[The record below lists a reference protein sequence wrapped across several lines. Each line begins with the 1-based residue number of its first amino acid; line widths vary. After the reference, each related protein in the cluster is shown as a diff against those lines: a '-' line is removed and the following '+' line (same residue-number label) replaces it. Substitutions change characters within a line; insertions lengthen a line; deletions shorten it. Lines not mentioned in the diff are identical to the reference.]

1 MAKQH
6 FAAAL
11 LIGLF
16 GATTSQAASVS
27 FYLDQS
33 NKLTDGVNYLQVTV
47 ADGAD
52 GAIDFTVTALQPLL
66 DMAGDNFGIQRFA
79 FNIVGGTATERRD
92 VTALPT
98 DWRARNGGRM
108 AGFGLYDIT
117 LNGRGKP
124 DSRQDPLTFSIT
136 GVSLDTI
143 LSYVDLSTGRSP
155 QGYSFF
161 SAHVAGLNFG
171 NCESPNSKSA
181 RSVENDTDSSCIG
194 SAYFGGTQAVPA
206 PPAIWLLGTAVAALV
221 GRRLRRRRSGRRSG
235 PSEPASAASS

>member
-16 GATTSQAASVS
+16 GASTSQAASVS

-33 NKLTDGVNYLQVTV
+33 NKLADGVNYLQVTI
-47 ADGAD
+47 ADGLD
-52 GAIDFTVTALQPLL
+52 GDIDFTVTALQPLL
-66 DMAGDNFGIQRFA
+66 DIAGDNFGIQRFA
-79 FNIVGGTATERRD
+79 FNIVGGTETERRD

-98 DWRARNGGRM
+98 DWRARNDGRM
-108 AGFGLYDIT
+108 AGFGRYDIT

-124 DSRQDPLTFSIT
+124 DSRQDPLTFSIS

-155 QGYSFF
+155 EGFSFF

-171 NCESPNSKSA
+171 NCEPVNTKSA
-181 RSVENDTDSSCIG
+181 RSVDTNTVSDCVG
-194 SAYFGGTQAVPA
+194 SAFFGGTQAVPA
-206 PPAIWLLGTAVAALV
+206 PPAIWLLGTAVAGLAA
-221 GRRLRRRRSGRRSG
+221 RRLRRK
-235 PSEPASAASS
+235 

>member
-1 MAKQH
+1 MAKRY

-16 GATTSQAASVS
+16 SATASQAASVS

-33 NKLTDGVNYLQVTV
+33 NRLADGVNYLQVTI

-52 GAIDFTVTALQPLL
+52 GAVDFTVSALQPLL

-79 FNIVGGTATERRD
+79 FNIVGGTATEGRD
-92 VTALPT
+92 VTALPS
-98 DWRARNGGRM
+98 DWRVRNGGRM
-108 AGFGLYDIT
+108 AGFGRYDIT
-117 LNGRGKP
+117 LNGRGKG

-155 QGYSFF
+155 EGYSFF

-171 NCESPNSKSA
+171 SCESANTKKIKSVDT
-181 RSVENDTDSSCIG
+181 STNDCIQ
-194 SAYFGGTQAVPA
+194 SAYFGGNAEAVPA
-206 PPAIWLLGTAVAALV
+206 PPAIWLLGTAVAALAA
-221 GRRLRRRRSGRRSG
+221 RRLRR
-235 PSEPASAASS
+235 A